1 MAGHPGGPPQNP
13 QDMDALRRKLA
24 TLGAINEGLRDEN
37 EELRGKATAMRGGGG
52 DTASS
57 GRNAETLK
65 GLQTRLD
72 DSKQVIASLT
82 RQRDELEE
90 QVLETSTDDSD
101 VKKKLEASQD
111 RLRTRERELEAQ
123 KREVGAFN
131 GERRKLELRVTD
143 ALRERDG
150 VMTKLKKM
158 ETQSRF
164 AAEDYEKEKREA
176 TLIITDLRRRVT
188 LTEQNAANERTSLRQ
203 HLEAATNAAEAAFGE
218 EAKHALGAFEKRT
231 TAAEA
236 EAARCRR
243 LADEANSALHAA
255 SDAFEADLAVAEVRA
270 RKGEGLGRSVDAAVA
285 EALGETAFLV
295 SSANKRASRLQT
307 ELKELTTDT
316 DSRVRALTDQVE
328 GLGGKLAQRTARV
341 DALTRELATSAESFS
356 RVTLDHQGV
365 VDALRARVKET
376 ESESARANATVTA
389 AAAAVTESNER
400 DELFSANE
408 KRLVEAEER
417 LRSLVVQNTETSV
430 SHARFAGDLAE
441 ARETINRLEGLV
453 TENEKNDAEK
463 ERRSPKV
470 TTDTE
475 DKDKVPRS
483 RERKNDKPA
492 ETGVGSGFDVNALV
506 AARRGAFVFKDEIDE
521 ASLTRREKRLL
532 AKERVAQTDLV
543 RTALNEA
550 ELKFQDTLHKA
561 RLETAD
567 VTARLGLAQGTLVEI
582 AAGALVG
589 EEDSEQTNS
598 ESFEAQSSA
607 SGSLEKKRPFTK
619 ETARLA
625 LARLRCDA
633 NESRA
638 KHSALMRDHETLL
651 EVLGEKTEAVDV
663 LERKVSVFIAEK
675 ETREAMDAHRTVL
688 RNASRS
694 ALHELYVSTQTHELY
709 VSGRGVDRGMDLLV
723 DE

>member
-37 EELRGKATAMRGGGG
+37 EELRGKATSMGGGGG

-65 GLQTRLD
+65 GLQTCLD

-90 QVLETSTDDSD
+90 QVLETSTDGSD

-123 KREVGAFN
+123 KREVGACN

-164 AAEDYEKEKREA
+164 AAEDHEKEKREA
-176 TLIITDLRRRVT
+176 TLIITDLRRRAT

-243 LADEANSALHAA
+243 LADAANSALRAA

-316 DSRVRALTDQVE
+316 DSRVRALADQVE

-341 DALTRELATSAESFS
+341 DALTRELATSAERFS

-365 VDALRARVKET
+365 VDALRARVKAT

-408 KRLVEAEER
+408 KRLVEAEET
-417 LRSLVVQNTETSV
+417 LRSLVLQNTETSV

-463 ERRSPKV
+463 VRRSPKV

-475 DKDKVPRS
+475 DKGKVPRS

-607 SGSLEKKRPFTK
+607 SGSLEKERPFTK
-619 ETARLA
+619 EKARLA

>member
-1 MAGHPGGPPQNP
+1 MAGHPGDPPQNP

-37 EELRGKATAMRGGGG
+37 EELRGKATSMRGGGG

-243 LADEANSALHAA
+243 LADEANSALRAA

-307 ELKELTTDT
+307 ELKELTTDK
-316 DSRVRALTDQVE
+316 DSQVRALTDQVE

-341 DALTRELATSAESFS
+341 DALTRELATSAERFS

-475 DKDKVPRS
+475 DKVKVPLS
-483 RERKNDKPA
+483 QERKNDKPA

>member
-1 MAGHPGGPPQNP
+1 MAGHPGDPPQNP

-37 EELRGKATAMRGGGG
+37 EELRGKATSMRGGGG

-307 ELKELTTDT
+307 ELKELTTDK
-316 DSRVRALTDQVE
+316 DSQVRALTDQVE

-365 VDALRARVKET
+365 VDALRARVKAT

-475 DKDKVPRS
+475 DKVKVPLS
-483 RERKNDKPA
+483 QERKNDKPA

>member
-37 EELRGKATAMRGGGG
+37 EELRGKATSMGGGGG

-65 GLQTRLD
+65 GLQTCLD

-90 QVLETSTDDSD
+90 QVLETSTDGSD

-123 KREVGAFN
+123 KREVGACN

-164 AAEDYEKEKREA
+164 AAEDHEKEKREA
-176 TLIITDLRRRVT
+176 TLIITDLRRRAT

-243 LADEANSALHAA
+243 LADEANSALRAA

-316 DSRVRALTDQVE
+316 DSRVRALADQVE

-341 DALTRELATSAESFS
+341 DALTRELATSAERFS

-365 VDALRARVKET
+365 VDALRARVKAT
-376 ESESARANATVTA
+376 ESESARANAA
-389 AAAAVTESNER
+389 AAAAAAESNER

-408 KRLVEAEER
+408 KRLVEAEET
-417 LRSLVVQNTETSV
+417 LRSLVLQNTETSV

-463 ERRSPKV
+463 VRRSPKV

-475 DKDKVPRS
+475 DKGKVPRS

-607 SGSLEKKRPFTK
+607 SGSLEKERPFTK
-619 ETARLA
+619 EKARLA

>member
-37 EELRGKATAMRGGGG
+37 EELRGKATSMGGGGG

-65 GLQTRLD
+65 GLQTCLD

-90 QVLETSTDDSD
+90 QVLETSTDGSD

-123 KREVGAFN
+123 KREVGACN

-164 AAEDYEKEKREA
+164 AAEDHEKEKREA
-176 TLIITDLRRRVT
+176 TLIITDLRRRAT

-243 LADEANSALHAA
+243 LADEANSALRAA

-307 ELKELTTDT
+307 ELKELTTDK
-316 DSRVRALTDQVE
+316 DSQVRALTDQVE

-365 VDALRARVKET
+365 VDALRARVKAT

-463 ERRSPKV
+463 VRRSPKV

-475 DKDKVPRS
+475 DKVKVPLS
-483 RERKNDKPA
+483 QERKNDKPA

>member
-37 EELRGKATAMRGGGG
+37 EELRGKATSMGGGGG

-65 GLQTRLD
+65 GLQTCLD

-90 QVLETSTDDSD
+90 QVLETSTDGSD

-123 KREVGAFN
+123 KREVGACN

-164 AAEDYEKEKREA
+164 AAEDHEKEKREA
-176 TLIITDLRRRVT
+176 TLIITDLRRRAT

-243 LADEANSALHAA
+243 LADEANSALRAA

-316 DSRVRALTDQVE
+316 DSRVRALADQVE

-341 DALTRELATSAESFS
+341 DALTRELATSAERFS
-356 RVTLDHQGV
+356 RVTLDHRGV
-365 VDALRARVKET
+365 VDALRARVKAT
-376 ESESARANATVTA
+376 ESESARANAA
-389 AAAAVTESNER
+389 AAAAAAESNER

-408 KRLVEAEER
+408 KRLVEAEET
-417 LRSLVVQNTETSV
+417 LRSLVLQNTETSV

-607 SGSLEKKRPFTK
+607 SGSLEKERPFTK
-619 ETARLA
+619 EKARLA

>member
-37 EELRGKATAMRGGGG
+37 EELRGKATSMGGGGG

-65 GLQTRLD
+65 GLQTCLD

-90 QVLETSTDDSD
+90 QVLETSTDGSD

-123 KREVGAFN
+123 KREVGACN

-164 AAEDYEKEKREA
+164 AAEDHEKEKREA
-176 TLIITDLRRRVT
+176 TLIITDLRRRAT

-243 LADEANSALHAA
+243 LADEANSALRAA

-316 DSRVRALTDQVE
+316 DSRVRALADQVE

-341 DALTRELATSAESFS
+341 DALTRELATSAERFS

-365 VDALRARVKET
+365 VDALRARVKAT
-376 ESESARANATVTA
+376 ESESARANAA
-389 AAAAVTESNER
+389 AAAAAAESNER

-408 KRLVEAEER
+408 KRLVEAEET
-417 LRSLVVQNTETSV
+417 LRSLVLRNTETSV

-463 ERRSPKV
+463 VRRSPKV

-607 SGSLEKKRPFTK
+607 SGSLEKERPFTK

>member
-37 EELRGKATAMRGGGG
+37 EELRGKATSMRGGGG

-90 QVLETSTDDSD
+90 QVLETSTDGSD

-131 GERRKLELRVTD
+131 GERRKLELGVTD

-164 AAEDYEKEKREA
+164 AAEDHEKEKREA

-243 LADEANSALHAA
+243 LADEANSALRAA
-255 SDAFEADLAVAEVRA
+255 SDAFETDLAVAEVRA

-307 ELKELTTDT
+307 ELKELTTDK
-316 DSRVRALTDQVE
+316 DSRVRALADQVE
-328 GLGGKLAQRTARV
+328 GLGRKLAQRTARV
-341 DALTRELATSAESFS
+341 DALTRELATSAERFS

-365 VDALRARVKET
+365 VDALRARVKAT
-376 ESESARANATVTA
+376 ESESARANAA
-389 AAAAVTESNER
+389 AAAAAAESNER

-408 KRLVEAEER
+408 KRLVEAEQT
-417 LRSLVVQNTETSV
+417 LRSLVLQNTETSV

-475 DKDKVPRS
+475 DKGKVPRS
-483 RERKNDKPA
+483 QERKHDKPA
-492 ETGVGSGFDVNALV
+492 ETGVGSGFDVDALV

-521 ASLTRREKRLL
+521 ASLTPREKRLL

-607 SGSLEKKRPFTK
+607 SGSLEKERPFTK

-633 NESRA
+633 NKSRA

>member
-37 EELRGKATAMRGGGG
+37 EELRGKATSMGGGSG

-65 GLQTRLD
+65 GLQTCLD

-90 QVLETSTDDSD
+90 QVLETSTDGSD

-123 KREVGAFN
+123 KREVGACN

-164 AAEDYEKEKREA
+164 AAEDHEKEKREA
-176 TLIITDLRRRVT
+176 TLIITDLRRRAT

-316 DSRVRALTDQVE
+316 DSRVRALADQVE

-341 DALTRELATSAESFS
+341 DALTRELATSAERFS

-365 VDALRARVKET
+365 VDALRARVKAT
-376 ESESARANATVTA
+376 ESESARANAA
-389 AAAAVTESNER
+389 AAAAAAESNER

-408 KRLVEAEER
+408 KRLVEAEET
-417 LRSLVVQNTETSV
+417 LRSLVLQNTETSV

-463 ERRSPKV
+463 VRRSPKV

-475 DKDKVPRS
+475 DKGKVPRS

-607 SGSLEKKRPFTK
+607 SGSLEKERPFTK
-619 ETARLA
+619 EKARLA

>member
-1 MAGHPGGPPQNP
+1 MAGHPGDPPQNP

-37 EELRGKATAMRGGGG
+37 EELRGKATSMGGGGG

-65 GLQTRLD
+65 GLQTCLD

-90 QVLETSTDDSD
+90 QVLETSTDGSD

-123 KREVGAFN
+123 KREVGACN

-164 AAEDYEKEKREA
+164 AAEDHEKEKREA
-176 TLIITDLRRRVT
+176 TLIITDLRRRAT

-307 ELKELTTDT
+307 ELKELTTDK
-316 DSRVRALTDQVE
+316 DSRVRALADQVE

-341 DALTRELATSAESFS
+341 DALTRELATSAERFS
-356 RVTLDHQGV
+356 RVTLDHRGV
-365 VDALRARVKET
+365 VDALRARVKAT
-376 ESESARANATVTA
+376 ESESARANAA
-389 AAAAVTESNER
+389 AAAAAAESNER

-408 KRLVEAEER
+408 KRLVEAEET
-417 LRSLVVQNTETSV
+417 LRSLVLQNTETSV

-463 ERRSPKV
+463 VRRSPKV

-475 DKDKVPRS
+475 DKGKVPRS

-607 SGSLEKKRPFTK
+607 SGSLEKERPFTK
-619 ETARLA
+619 EKARLA

>member
-37 EELRGKATAMRGGGG
+37 EELRGKATSMRGGGG

-65 GLQTRLD
+65 GLQTCLD

-90 QVLETSTDDSD
+90 QVLETSTDGSD

-131 GERRKLELRVTD
+131 GERRKLELGVTD

-164 AAEDYEKEKREA
+164 AAEDHEKEKREA
-176 TLIITDLRRRVT
+176 TLIITDLRRRAT

-243 LADEANSALHAA
+243 LADEANSALRAA
-255 SDAFEADLAVAEVRA
+255 SDAFETDLAVAEVRA

-307 ELKELTTDT
+307 ELKELTTDK
-316 DSRVRALTDQVE
+316 DSRVRALADQVE
-328 GLGGKLAQRTARV
+328 GLGRKLAQRTARV
-341 DALTRELATSAESFS
+341 DALTRELATSAERFS

-365 VDALRARVKET
+365 VDALRARVKAT
-376 ESESARANATVTA
+376 ESESARANAA
-389 AAAAVTESNER
+389 AAAAAAESNER

-408 KRLVEAEER
+408 KRLVEAEQT
-417 LRSLVVQNTETSV
+417 LRSLVLQNTETSV

-475 DKDKVPRS
+475 DKGKVPRS
-483 RERKNDKPA
+483 QERKHDKPA

-607 SGSLEKKRPFTK
+607 SGSLEKERPFTK

>member
-1 MAGHPGGPPQNP
+1 
-13 QDMDALRRKLA
+13 MDALRRKLA

-37 EELRGKATAMRGGGG
+37 EELRGKATSMGGGGG

-65 GLQTRLD
+65 GLQTCLD

-90 QVLETSTDDSD
+90 QVLETSTDGSD

-123 KREVGAFN
+123 KREVGACN

-164 AAEDYEKEKREA
+164 AAEDHEKEKREA
-176 TLIITDLRRRVT
+176 TLIITDLRRRAT

-243 LADEANSALHAA
+243 LADEANSALRAA

-316 DSRVRALTDQVE
+316 DSRVRALADQVE

-341 DALTRELATSAESFS
+341 DALTRELATSAERFS
-356 RVTLDHQGV
+356 RVTLDHRGV
-365 VDALRARVKET
+365 VDALRARVKAT
-376 ESESARANATVTA
+376 ESESARANAA
-389 AAAAVTESNER
+389 AAAAAAESNER

-408 KRLVEAEER
+408 KRLVEAEET
-417 LRSLVVQNTETSV
+417 LRSLVLQNTETSV

-463 ERRSPKV
+463 VRRSPKV

-475 DKDKVPRS
+475 DKGKVPRS

-607 SGSLEKKRPFTK
+607 SGSLEKERPFTK
-619 ETARLA
+619 EKARLA

>member
-37 EELRGKATAMRGGGG
+37 EELRGKATSMGGGGG

-65 GLQTRLD
+65 GLQTCLD

-90 QVLETSTDDSD
+90 QVLETSTDGSD

-123 KREVGAFN
+123 KREVGACN
-131 GERRKLELRVTD
+131 GERRKLELGVTD

-164 AAEDYEKEKREA
+164 AAEDHEKEKREA
-176 TLIITDLRRRVT
+176 TLIITDLRRRAT

-243 LADEANSALHAA
+243 LADEANSALRAA

-316 DSRVRALTDQVE
+316 DSRVRALADQVE

-341 DALTRELATSAESFS
+341 DALTRELATSAERFS

-365 VDALRARVKET
+365 VDALRARVKAT
-376 ESESARANATVTA
+376 ESESARANAA
-389 AAAAVTESNER
+389 AAAAAAESNER

-408 KRLVEAEER
+408 KRLVEAEET
-417 LRSLVVQNTETSV
+417 LRSLVLQNTETSV

-463 ERRSPKV
+463 VRRSPKV

-475 DKDKVPRS
+475 DKGKVPRS

-607 SGSLEKKRPFTK
+607 SGSLEKERPFTK
-619 ETARLA
+619 EKARLA

>member
-37 EELRGKATAMRGGGG
+37 EELRGKATSMGGGGG

-65 GLQTRLD
+65 GLQTCLD

-90 QVLETSTDDSD
+90 QVLETSTDGSD

-123 KREVGAFN
+123 KREVGACN

-164 AAEDYEKEKREA
+164 AAEDHEKEKREA
-176 TLIITDLRRRVT
+176 TLIITDLRRRAT

-243 LADEANSALHAA
+243 LADEANSALRAA

-316 DSRVRALTDQVE
+316 DSRVRALADQVE

-341 DALTRELATSAESFS
+341 DALTRELATSAERFS

-365 VDALRARVKET
+365 VDALRARVKAT
-376 ESESARANATVTA
+376 ESESARANAA
-389 AAAAVTESNER
+389 AAAAAAESNER

-408 KRLVEAEER
+408 KRLVEAEET
-417 LRSLVVQNTETSV
+417 LRSLVLQNTETSV

-475 DKDKVPRS
+475 DKVKVPLS
-483 RERKNDKPA
+483 QERKNDKPA

-607 SGSLEKKRPFTK
+607 SGSLEKERPFTK

>member
-37 EELRGKATAMRGGGG
+37 EELRGKATSMGGGSG

-65 GLQTRLD
+65 GLQTCLD

-90 QVLETSTDDSD
+90 QVLETSTDGSD

-123 KREVGAFN
+123 KREVGACN

-164 AAEDYEKEKREA
+164 AAEDHEKEKREA
-176 TLIITDLRRRVT
+176 TLIITDLRRRAT

-243 LADEANSALHAA
+243 LADEANSALRAA

-316 DSRVRALTDQVE
+316 DSRVRALADQVE

-341 DALTRELATSAESFS
+341 DALTRELATSAERFS
-356 RVTLDHQGV
+356 RVTLDHRGV
-365 VDALRARVKET
+365 VDALRARVKAT
-376 ESESARANATVTA
+376 ESESARANASA
-389 AAAAVTESNER
+389 AAAAAESNER

-408 KRLVEAEER
+408 KRLVEAEET
-417 LRSLVVQNTETSV
+417 LRSLVLQNTETSV

-463 ERRSPKV
+463 VRRSPKV

-475 DKDKVPRS
+475 DKGKVPRS

-607 SGSLEKKRPFTK
+607 SGSLEKERPFTK
-619 ETARLA
+619 EKARLA

>member
-37 EELRGKATAMRGGGG
+37 EELRGKATSMGGGGG

-65 GLQTRLD
+65 GLQTCLD

-90 QVLETSTDDSD
+90 QVLETSTDGSD

-123 KREVGAFN
+123 KREVGACN

-164 AAEDYEKEKREA
+164 AAEDHEKEKREA

-243 LADEANSALHAA
+243 LADEANSALRAA

-316 DSRVRALTDQVE
+316 DSRVRALADQVE

-341 DALTRELATSAESFS
+341 DALTRELATSAERFS

-365 VDALRARVKET
+365 VDALRARVKAT
-376 ESESARANATVTA
+376 ESESARANAA
-389 AAAAVTESNER
+389 AAAAAAESNER

-408 KRLVEAEER
+408 KRLVEAEET
-417 LRSLVVQNTETSV
+417 LRSLVLQNTETSV

-463 ERRSPKV
+463 VRRSPKV

-475 DKDKVPRS
+475 DKGKVPRS
-483 RERKNDKPA
+483 QERKHDKPA
-492 ETGVGSGFDVNALV
+492 ETGVGSGFDVDALV

-607 SGSLEKKRPFTK
+607 SGSLEKERPFTK
-619 ETARLA
+619 EKARLA

>member
-1 MAGHPGGPPQNP
+1 
-13 QDMDALRRKLA
+13 MDALRRKLA

-37 EELRGKATAMRGGGG
+37 EELRGKATSMGGGGG

-65 GLQTRLD
+65 GLQTCLD

-90 QVLETSTDDSD
+90 QVLETSTDGSD

-123 KREVGAFN
+123 KREVGACN

-164 AAEDYEKEKREA
+164 AAEDHEKEKREA
-176 TLIITDLRRRVT
+176 TLIITDLRRRAT

-203 HLEAATNAAEAAFGE
+203 HLEAATSAAEAAFGE

-243 LADEANSALHAA
+243 LADEANSALRAA

-316 DSRVRALTDQVE
+316 DSRVRALADQVE

-341 DALTRELATSAESFS
+341 DALTRELATSAERFS
-356 RVTLDHQGV
+356 RVTLDHRGV
-365 VDALRARVKET
+365 VDALRARVKAT
-376 ESESARANATVTA
+376 ESESARANAA
-389 AAAAVTESNER
+389 AAAAAAESNER

-408 KRLVEAEER
+408 KRLVEAEET
-417 LRSLVVQNTETSV
+417 LRSLVLQNTETSV

-453 TENEKNDAEK
+453 TENEKTDAEK

-607 SGSLEKKRPFTK
+607 SGSLEKERPFTK
-619 ETARLA
+619 EKARLA

>member
-1 MAGHPGGPPQNP
+1 MAGHPGDPPQNP

-37 EELRGKATAMRGGGG
+37 EELRGKATSMRGGGG

-131 GERRKLELRVTD
+131 GERRKLELGVTD

-307 ELKELTTDT
+307 ELKELTTDK
-316 DSRVRALTDQVE
+316 DSRVRALADQVE

-475 DKDKVPRS
+475 DKVKVPLS
-483 RERKNDKPA
+483 QERKNDKPA

>member
-37 EELRGKATAMRGGGG
+37 EELRGKATSMGGGGG

-65 GLQTRLD
+65 GLQTCLD

-90 QVLETSTDDSD
+90 QVLETSTDGSD

-123 KREVGAFN
+123 KREVGACN

-164 AAEDYEKEKREA
+164 AAEDHEKEKREA
-176 TLIITDLRRRVT
+176 TLIITDLRRRAT

-243 LADEANSALHAA
+243 LADEANSALRAA

-316 DSRVRALTDQVE
+316 DSRVRALADQVE
-328 GLGGKLAQRTARV
+328 GLGRKLAQRTARV
-341 DALTRELATSAESFS
+341 DALTRELATSAERFS
-356 RVTLDHQGV
+356 RVTLDHRGV
-365 VDALRARVKET
+365 VDALRARVKAT
-376 ESESARANATVTA
+376 ESESARANAA
-389 AAAAVTESNER
+389 AAAAAAESNER

-408 KRLVEAEER
+408 KRLVEAEET
-417 LRSLVVQNTETSV
+417 LRSLVLQNTETSV

-463 ERRSPKV
+463 VRRSPKV

-475 DKDKVPRS
+475 DKGKVPRS

-607 SGSLEKKRPFTK
+607 SGSLEKERPFTK
-619 ETARLA
+619 EKARLA

>member
-37 EELRGKATAMRGGGG
+37 EELRGKATSMGGGGG

-65 GLQTRLD
+65 GLQTCLD

-90 QVLETSTDDSD
+90 QVLETSTDGSD

-164 AAEDYEKEKREA
+164 AAEDHEKEKREA
-176 TLIITDLRRRVT
+176 TLIITDLRRRAT

-243 LADEANSALHAA
+243 LADEANSALRAA

-316 DSRVRALTDQVE
+316 DSRVRALADQVE

-341 DALTRELATSAESFS
+341 DALTRELATSAERFS

-365 VDALRARVKET
+365 VDALRARVKAT
-376 ESESARANATVTA
+376 ESESARANAA
-389 AAAAVTESNER
+389 AAAAAAESNER

-408 KRLVEAEER
+408 KRLVEAEET
-417 LRSLVVQNTETSV
+417 LRSLVLQNTETSV

-463 ERRSPKV
+463 VRRSPKV

-475 DKDKVPRS
+475 DKGKVPRS

-607 SGSLEKKRPFTK
+607 SGSLEKERPFTK
-619 ETARLA
+619 EKARLA

>member
-37 EELRGKATAMRGGGG
+37 EELRGKATSMGGGGG

-65 GLQTRLD
+65 GLQTCLD

-90 QVLETSTDDSD
+90 QVLETSTDGSD

-123 KREVGAFN
+123 KREVGACN

-164 AAEDYEKEKREA
+164 AAEDHEKEKREA
-176 TLIITDLRRRVT
+176 TLIITDLRRRAT

-243 LADEANSALHAA
+243 LADAANSALRAA

-316 DSRVRALTDQVE
+316 DSRVRALADQVE

-341 DALTRELATSAESFS
+341 DALTRELATSAERFS

-365 VDALRARVKET
+365 VDALRARVKAT
-376 ESESARANATVTA
+376 ESESARANAA
-389 AAAAVTESNER
+389 AAAAAAESNER

-408 KRLVEAEER
+408 KRLVEAEET
-417 LRSLVVQNTETSV
+417 LRSLVLQNTETSV

-463 ERRSPKV
+463 VRRSPKV

-475 DKDKVPRS
+475 DKGKVPRS

-607 SGSLEKKRPFTK
+607 SGSLEKERPFTK
-619 ETARLA
+619 EKARLA

>member
-37 EELRGKATAMRGGGG
+37 EELRGKATSMGGGGG

-65 GLQTRLD
+65 GLQTCLD

-90 QVLETSTDDSD
+90 QVLETSTDGSD

-123 KREVGAFN
+123 KREVGACN

-164 AAEDYEKEKREA
+164 AAEDHEKEKREA
-176 TLIITDLRRRVT
+176 TLIITDLRRRAT

-316 DSRVRALTDQVE
+316 DSRVRALADQVE

-341 DALTRELATSAESFS
+341 DALTRELATSAERFS

-365 VDALRARVKET
+365 VDALRARVKAT
-376 ESESARANATVTA
+376 ESESARANAA
-389 AAAAVTESNER
+389 AAAAAAESNER

-408 KRLVEAEER
+408 KRLVEAEET
-417 LRSLVVQNTETSV
+417 LRSLVLQNTETSV

-463 ERRSPKV
+463 VRRSPKV

-475 DKDKVPRS
+475 DKGKVPRS

-607 SGSLEKKRPFTK
+607 SGSLEKERPFTK
-619 ETARLA
+619 EKARLA

>member
-37 EELRGKATAMRGGGG
+37 EELRGKATSMGGGGG

-65 GLQTRLD
+65 GLQTCLD

-90 QVLETSTDDSD
+90 QVLETSTDGSD

-123 KREVGAFN
+123 KREVGACN

-164 AAEDYEKEKREA
+164 AAEDHEKEKREA
-176 TLIITDLRRRVT
+176 TLIITDLRRRAT

-243 LADEANSALHAA
+243 LADEANSALRAA

-316 DSRVRALTDQVE
+316 DSRVRALADQVE

-341 DALTRELATSAESFS
+341 DALTRELATSAERFS
-356 RVTLDHQGV
+356 RVTLDHRGV
-365 VDALRARVKET
+365 VDALRARVKAT
-376 ESESARANATVTA
+376 ESESARANAA
-389 AAAAVTESNER
+389 AAAAAAESNER

-408 KRLVEAEER
+408 KRLVEAEET
-417 LRSLVVQNTETSV
+417 LRSLVLQNTETSV
-430 SHARFAGDLAE
+430 GHARFAGDLAE

-463 ERRSPKV
+463 VRRSPKV

-475 DKDKVPRS
+475 DKGKVPRS

-607 SGSLEKKRPFTK
+607 SGSLEKERPFTK
-619 ETARLA
+619 EKARLA

>member
-1 MAGHPGGPPQNP
+1 MAGHPGDPPQNP

-37 EELRGKATAMRGGGG
+37 EELRGKATSMRGGGG

-131 GERRKLELRVTD
+131 GERRKLELGVTD

-307 ELKELTTDT
+307 ELKELTTDK
-316 DSRVRALTDQVE
+316 DSQVRALTDQVE

-441 ARETINRLEGLV
+441 ARETLNRLEGLV

-475 DKDKVPRS
+475 DKVKVPLS
-483 RERKNDKPA
+483 QERKNDKPA

>member
-37 EELRGKATAMRGGGG
+37 EELRGKGTSMRGGGG

-90 QVLETSTDDSD
+90 QVLETSTDGSD

-131 GERRKLELRVTD
+131 GERRKLELGVTD

-164 AAEDYEKEKREA
+164 AAEDHEKEKREA
-176 TLIITDLRRRVT
+176 TLIITDLRRRAT

-243 LADEANSALHAA
+243 LADEANSALRAA

-316 DSRVRALTDQVE
+316 DSRVRALADQVE

-341 DALTRELATSAESFS
+341 DALTRELATSAERFS

-365 VDALRARVKET
+365 VDALRARVKAT
-376 ESESARANATVTA
+376 ESESARANAA
-389 AAAAVTESNER
+389 AAAAAAESNER

-408 KRLVEAEER
+408 KRLVEAEET
-417 LRSLVVQNTETSV
+417 LRSLVLQNTETSV

-463 ERRSPKV
+463 VRRSPKV

-475 DKDKVPRS
+475 DKGKVPRS

-607 SGSLEKKRPFTK
+607 SGSLEKERPFTK
-619 ETARLA
+619 EKARLA

>member
-1 MAGHPGGPPQNP
+1 MAGHPGDPPQNP

-37 EELRGKATAMRGGGG
+37 EELRGKATSMGGGGG

-65 GLQTRLD
+65 GLQTCLD

-307 ELKELTTDT
+307 ELKELTTDK
-316 DSRVRALTDQVE
+316 DSQVRALTDQVE

-475 DKDKVPRS
+475 DKVKVPLS
-483 RERKNDKPA
+483 QERKNDKPA

>member
-37 EELRGKATAMRGGGG
+37 EELRGKATSMRGGGG

-90 QVLETSTDDSD
+90 QVLETSTDGSD

-123 KREVGAFN
+123 KREVGACN

-164 AAEDYEKEKREA
+164 AAEDHEKEKREA
-176 TLIITDLRRRVT
+176 TLIITDLRRRAT

-243 LADEANSALHAA
+243 LADEANSALRAA

-316 DSRVRALTDQVE
+316 DSRVRALADQVE

-341 DALTRELATSAESFS
+341 DALTRELATSAERFS

-365 VDALRARVKET
+365 VDALRARVKAT
-376 ESESARANATVTA
+376 ESESARANAA
-389 AAAAVTESNER
+389 AAAAAAESNER

-408 KRLVEAEER
+408 KRLVEAEET
-417 LRSLVVQNTETSV
+417 LRSLVLQNTETSV

-463 ERRSPKV
+463 VRRSPKV

-475 DKDKVPRS
+475 DKGKVPRS

-521 ASLTRREKRLL
+521 ASLTPREKRLL

-607 SGSLEKKRPFTK
+607 SGSLEKERPFTK

-633 NESRA
+633 NKSRA

>member
-37 EELRGKATAMRGGGG
+37 EELRGKATSMGGGGG

-65 GLQTRLD
+65 GLQTCLD

-90 QVLETSTDDSD
+90 QVLETSTDGSD

-123 KREVGAFN
+123 KREVGACN

-164 AAEDYEKEKREA
+164 AAEDHEKEKREA
-176 TLIITDLRRRVT
+176 TLIITDLRRRAT

-203 HLEAATNAAEAAFGE
+203 HLEAATHAAEAAFGE

-243 LADEANSALHAA
+243 LADEANSALRAA

-316 DSRVRALTDQVE
+316 DSRVRALADQVE

-341 DALTRELATSAESFS
+341 DALTRELATSAERFS
-356 RVTLDHQGV
+356 RVTLDHRGV
-365 VDALRARVKET
+365 VDALRARVKAT
-376 ESESARANATVTA
+376 ESESARANAA
-389 AAAAVTESNER
+389 AAAAAAESNER

-408 KRLVEAEER
+408 KRLVEAEET
-417 LRSLVVQNTETSV
+417 LRSLVLQNTETSV

-463 ERRSPKV
+463 VRRSPKV

-475 DKDKVPRS
+475 DKGKVPRS

-607 SGSLEKKRPFTK
+607 SGSLEKERPFTK
-619 ETARLA
+619 EKARLA

>member
-37 EELRGKATAMRGGGG
+37 EELRGKATSMGGGGG

-65 GLQTRLD
+65 GLQTCLD

-90 QVLETSTDDSD
+90 QVLETSTDGSD

-123 KREVGAFN
+123 KREVGACN

-164 AAEDYEKEKREA
+164 AAEDHEKEKREA

-243 LADEANSALHAA
+243 LADEANSALRAA
-255 SDAFEADLAVAEVRA
+255 SDAFETDLAVAEVRA

-316 DSRVRALTDQVE
+316 DSRVRALADQVE

-341 DALTRELATSAESFS
+341 DALTRELATSAERFS

-365 VDALRARVKET
+365 VDALRARVKAT
-376 ESESARANATVTA
+376 ESESARANAA
-389 AAAAVTESNER
+389 AAAAAAESNER

-408 KRLVEAEER
+408 KRLVEAEQT
-417 LRSLVVQNTETSV
+417 LRSLVLQNTETSV

-463 ERRSPKV
+463 VRRSPKV

-475 DKDKVPRS
+475 DKGKVPRS

-607 SGSLEKKRPFTK
+607 SGSLEKERPFTK
-619 ETARLA
+619 EKARLA

>member
-1 MAGHPGGPPQNP
+1 MAGHPGDPPQNP

-37 EELRGKATAMRGGGG
+37 EELRGKATSMRGGGG

-123 KREVGAFN
+123 KREVGACN

-307 ELKELTTDT
+307 ELKELTTDK
-316 DSRVRALTDQVE
+316 DSQVRALTDQVE

-475 DKDKVPRS
+475 DKVKVPLS
-483 RERKNDKPA
+483 QERKNDKPA

>member
-37 EELRGKATAMRGGGG
+37 EELRGKATSMGGGGG

-65 GLQTRLD
+65 GLQTCLD

-90 QVLETSTDDSD
+90 QVLETSTDGSD

-123 KREVGAFN
+123 KREVGACN

-164 AAEDYEKEKREA
+164 AAEDHEKEKREA
-176 TLIITDLRRRVT
+176 TLIITDLRRRAT

-243 LADEANSALHAA
+243 LADAANSALRAA

-316 DSRVRALTDQVE
+316 DSRVRALADQVE

-341 DALTRELATSAESFS
+341 DALTRELATSAERFS
-356 RVTLDHQGV
+356 RVTLDHRGV
-365 VDALRARVKET
+365 VDALRARVKAT
-376 ESESARANATVTA
+376 ESESARANAA
-389 AAAAVTESNER
+389 AAAAAAESNER

-408 KRLVEAEER
+408 KRLVEAEET
-417 LRSLVVQNTETSV
+417 LRSLVLQNTETSV

-463 ERRSPKV
+463 VRRSPKV

-475 DKDKVPRS
+475 DKGKVPRS

-607 SGSLEKKRPFTK
+607 SGSLEKERPFTK
-619 ETARLA
+619 EKARLA

>member
-37 EELRGKATAMRGGGG
+37 EELRGKATSMGGGGG

-65 GLQTRLD
+65 GLQTCLD

-90 QVLETSTDDSD
+90 QVLETSTDGSD

-123 KREVGAFN
+123 KREVGACN

-164 AAEDYEKEKREA
+164 AAEDHEKEKREA
-176 TLIITDLRRRVT
+176 TLIITDLRRRAT

-243 LADEANSALHAA
+243 LADEANSALRAA

-316 DSRVRALTDQVE
+316 DSRVRALADQVE

-341 DALTRELATSAESFS
+341 DALTRELATSAERFS
-356 RVTLDHQGV
+356 RVTLDHRGV
-365 VDALRARVKET
+365 VDALRARVKAT
-376 ESESARANATVTA
+376 ESESARANAA
-389 AAAAVTESNER
+389 AAAAAAESNER

-408 KRLVEAEER
+408 KRLVEAEET
-417 LRSLVVQNTETSV
+417 LRSLVLQNTETSV

-463 ERRSPKV
+463 VRRSPKV

-475 DKDKVPRS
+475 DKGKVPRS

-607 SGSLEKKRPFTK
+607 SGSLEKERPFTK
-619 ETARLA
+619 EKARLA

>member
-1 MAGHPGGPPQNP
+1 
-13 QDMDALRRKLA
+13 MDALRRKLA

-37 EELRGKATAMRGGGG
+37 EELRGKATSMGGGGG

-65 GLQTRLD
+65 GLQTCLD

-90 QVLETSTDDSD
+90 QVLETSTDGSD

-123 KREVGAFN
+123 KREVGACN

-164 AAEDYEKEKREA
+164 AAEDHEKEKREA
-176 TLIITDLRRRVT
+176 TLIITDLRRRAT

-243 LADEANSALHAA
+243 LADEANSALRAA

-316 DSRVRALTDQVE
+316 DSRVRALADQVE

-341 DALTRELATSAESFS
+341 DALTRELATSAERFS
-356 RVTLDHQGV
+356 RVTLDHRGV
-365 VDALRARVKET
+365 VDALRARVKAT
-376 ESESARANATVTA
+376 ESESARANAA
-389 AAAAVTESNER
+389 AAAAAAESNER

-408 KRLVEAEER
+408 KRLVEAEET
-417 LRSLVVQNTETSV
+417 LRSLVLQNTETSV

-463 ERRSPKV
+463 VRRSPKV

-475 DKDKVPRS
+475 DKGKVPRS

-607 SGSLEKKRPFTK
+607 SGSLEKERPFTK
-619 ETARLA
+619 EKARLA

-723 DE
+723 DEKNL

>member
-37 EELRGKATAMRGGGG
+37 EELRGKATSMRGGGG

-65 GLQTRLD
+65 GLQTCLD

-90 QVLETSTDDSD
+90 QVLETSTDGSD

-131 GERRKLELRVTD
+131 GERRKLELGVTD

-164 AAEDYEKEKREA
+164 AAEDHEKEKREA

-243 LADEANSALHAA
+243 LADEANSALRAA
-255 SDAFEADLAVAEVRA
+255 SDAFETDLAVAEVRA

-307 ELKELTTDT
+307 ELKELTTDK
-316 DSRVRALTDQVE
+316 DSRVRALADQVE
-328 GLGGKLAQRTARV
+328 GLGRKLAQRTARV
-341 DALTRELATSAESFS
+341 DALTRELATSAERFS

-365 VDALRARVKET
+365 VDALRARVKAT
-376 ESESARANATVTA
+376 ESESARANAA
-389 AAAAVTESNER
+389 AAAAAAESNER

-408 KRLVEAEER
+408 KRLVEAEET
-417 LRSLVVQNTETSV
+417 LRSLVLQNTETSV

-475 DKDKVPRS
+475 DKGKVPRS
-483 RERKNDKPA
+483 QERKHDKPA
-492 ETGVGSGFDVNALV
+492 ETGVGSGFDVDALV

-607 SGSLEKKRPFTK
+607 SGSLEKERPFTK

-633 NESRA
+633 NKSRA

>member
-37 EELRGKATAMRGGGG
+37 EELRGKATSMRGGGG

-90 QVLETSTDDSD
+90 QVLETSTDGSD

-131 GERRKLELRVTD
+131 GERRKLELGVTD

-164 AAEDYEKEKREA
+164 AAEDHEKEKREA

-243 LADEANSALHAA
+243 LADEANSALRAA
-255 SDAFEADLAVAEVRA
+255 SDAFETDLAVAEVRA

-307 ELKELTTDT
+307 ELKELTTDK
-316 DSRVRALTDQVE
+316 DSRVRALADQVE
-328 GLGGKLAQRTARV
+328 GLGRKLAQRTARV
-341 DALTRELATSAESFS
+341 DALTRELATSAERFS

-365 VDALRARVKET
+365 VDALRARVKAT
-376 ESESARANATVTA
+376 ESESARANAA
-389 AAAAVTESNER
+389 AAAAAAESNER

-408 KRLVEAEER
+408 KRLVEAEQT
-417 LRSLVVQNTETSV
+417 LRSLVLQNTETSV

-475 DKDKVPRS
+475 DKGKVPRS
-483 RERKNDKPA
+483 QERKHDKPA
-492 ETGVGSGFDVNALV
+492 ETGVGSGFDVDALV

-607 SGSLEKKRPFTK
+607 SGSLEKERPFTK

-633 NESRA
+633 NKSRA

>member
-37 EELRGKATAMRGGGG
+37 EELRGKATSMGGGGG

-65 GLQTRLD
+65 GLQTCLD

-90 QVLETSTDDSD
+90 QVLETSTDGSD

-123 KREVGAFN
+123 KREVGACN

-164 AAEDYEKEKREA
+164 AAEDHEKEKREA

-243 LADEANSALHAA
+243 LADEANSALRAA

-316 DSRVRALTDQVE
+316 DSRVRALADQVE

-341 DALTRELATSAESFS
+341 DALTRELATSAERFS

-365 VDALRARVKET
+365 VDALRARVKAT
-376 ESESARANATVTA
+376 ESESARANAA
-389 AAAAVTESNER
+389 AAAAAAESNER

-408 KRLVEAEER
+408 KRLVEAEET
-417 LRSLVVQNTETSV
+417 LRSLVLRNTETSV

-607 SGSLEKKRPFTK
+607 SGSLEKERPFTK

>member
-37 EELRGKATAMRGGGG
+37 EELRGKATSMGGGGG

-65 GLQTRLD
+65 GLQTCLD

-90 QVLETSTDDSD
+90 QVLETSTDGSD

-123 KREVGAFN
+123 KREVGACN

-164 AAEDYEKEKREA
+164 AAEDHEKEKREA
-176 TLIITDLRRRVT
+176 TLIITDLRRRAT

-243 LADEANSALHAA
+243 LADEANSALRAA

-316 DSRVRALTDQVE
+316 DSRVRALADQVE

-341 DALTRELATSAESFS
+341 DALTRELATSAERFS

-365 VDALRARVKET
+365 VDALRARVKAT

-408 KRLVEAEER
+408 KRLVEAEET
-417 LRSLVVQNTETSV
+417 LRSLVLQNTETSV

-607 SGSLEKKRPFTK
+607 SGSLEKERPFTK

>member
-37 EELRGKATAMRGGGG
+37 EELRGKATSMGGGGG

-65 GLQTRLD
+65 GLQTCLD

-90 QVLETSTDDSD
+90 QVLETSTDGSD

-123 KREVGAFN
+123 KREVGACN

-164 AAEDYEKEKREA
+164 AAEDHEKEKREA
-176 TLIITDLRRRVT
+176 TLIITDLRRRAT

-316 DSRVRALTDQVE
+316 DSRVRALADQVE

-341 DALTRELATSAESFS
+341 DALTRELATSAERFS
-356 RVTLDHQGV
+356 RVTLDHRGV
-365 VDALRARVKET
+365 VDALRARVKAT
-376 ESESARANATVTA
+376 ESESARANAA
-389 AAAAVTESNER
+389 AAAAAAESNER

-408 KRLVEAEER
+408 KRLVEAEET
-417 LRSLVVQNTETSV
+417 LRSLVLRNTETSV

-607 SGSLEKKRPFTK
+607 SGSLEKERPFTK
-619 ETARLA
+619 EKARLA

>member
-37 EELRGKATAMRGGGG
+37 EELRGKATSMGGGGG

-65 GLQTRLD
+65 GLQTCLD

-90 QVLETSTDDSD
+90 QVLETSTDGSD

-131 GERRKLELRVTD
+131 GERRKLELGVTD

-164 AAEDYEKEKREA
+164 AAEDHEKEKREA
-176 TLIITDLRRRVT
+176 TLIITDLRRRAT

-243 LADEANSALHAA
+243 LADAANSALRAA

-316 DSRVRALTDQVE
+316 DSRVRALADQVE

-341 DALTRELATSAESFS
+341 DALTRELATSAERFS

-365 VDALRARVKET
+365 VDALRARVKAT
-376 ESESARANATVTA
+376 ESESARANAA
-389 AAAAVTESNER
+389 AAAAAAESNER

-408 KRLVEAEER
+408 KRLVEAEET
-417 LRSLVVQNTETSV
+417 LRSLVLQNTETSV

-475 DKDKVPRS
+475 DKGKVPRS

-521 ASLTRREKRLL
+521 ASLTPREKRLL

-607 SGSLEKKRPFTK
+607 SGSLEKERPFTK
-619 ETARLA
+619 EKARLA